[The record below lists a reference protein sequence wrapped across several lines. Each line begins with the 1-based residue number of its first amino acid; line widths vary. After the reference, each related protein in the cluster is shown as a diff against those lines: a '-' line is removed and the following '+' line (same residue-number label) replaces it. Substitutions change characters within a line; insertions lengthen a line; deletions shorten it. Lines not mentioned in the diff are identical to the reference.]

1 MRVYE
6 LAKAAGVTS
15 ADVLR
20 AAEGCGA
27 EVTNAISVIE
37 AGELAALKSAVKDEA
52 RRSMRVSS
60 YT

>member
-15 ADVLR
+15 AEVLR

-27 EVTNAISVIE
+27 EVTNAIIGTIAEHQEVTASDYKKVHD
-37 AGELAALKSAVKDEA
+37 ALIDAVLN
-52 RRSMRVSS
+52 
-60 YT
+60 